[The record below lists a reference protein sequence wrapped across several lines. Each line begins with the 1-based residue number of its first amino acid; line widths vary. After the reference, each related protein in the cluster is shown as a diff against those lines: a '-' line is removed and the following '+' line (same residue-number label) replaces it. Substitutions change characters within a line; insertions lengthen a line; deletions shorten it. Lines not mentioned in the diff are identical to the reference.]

1 MPNSRAL
8 EHLSFVLV
16 LWKAFIL
23 GDPTTNHADQASG
36 KPLYQPSLCTDKLHS
51 SFDELR
57 NETEIS
63 WASLE
68 MFLRCNQH
76 LGRINFNPT

>member
-36 KPLYQPSLCTDKLHS
+36 KPSLCTDKLHS